1 MLEKRK
7 LDGEIFCGGF
17 IGRSDQADKK
27 HQGDFGVTRLFLFQ
41 LPMQFVKIL
50 SSRIS
55 L

>member
-27 HQGDFGVTRLFLFQ
+27 HQGDFELLDYFYFSFLCN
-41 LPMQFVKIL
+41 
-50 SSRIS
+50 S
-55 L
+55 